1 MDGMLS
7 LKEVM
12 DYLELEQIEIE
23 ELVRR
28 GRLNAYK
35 IGGVFLRFRKD
46 QIVDFKSALRKRSD
60 SPLEGFFVKAVNYWS
75 FNRIYILSAIL
86 FGLVVYVLFR

>member
-7 LKEVM
+7 LREVM
-12 DYLELEQIEIE
+12 DYLELEESEVE

-28 GRLNAYK
+28 GRLNAFK

-46 QIVDFKSALRKRSD
+46 QVVDVKSALRKRTQ
-60 SPLEGFFVKAVNYWS
+60 SPFNAILVKAGNYWS
-75 FNRIYILSAIL
+75 FNRFYILSAIFL
-86 FGLVVYVLFR
+86 GFVIYFLFR

>member
-12 DYLELEQIEIE
+12 DYLELEESEVE

-28 GRLNAYK
+28 GRLNAFK

-46 QIVDFKSALRKRSD
+46 QVVDVKSALRKRTQ
-60 SPLEGFFVKAVNYWS
+60 SPINAFFVKAAD
-75 FNRIYILSAIL
+75 FQ
-86 FGLVVYVLFR
+86 

>member
-12 DYLELEQIEIE
+12 DYLELEESE
-23 ELVRR
+23 VEDLVRR
-28 GRLNAYK
+28 GRLNAFK

-46 QIVDFKSALRKRSD
+46 QVVDVKSALRKRTQ
-60 SPLEGFFVKAVNYWS
+60 SPINAVFVKIANYWS
-75 FNRIYILSAIL
+75 FNRFYILSVIF
-86 FGLVVYVLFR
+86 FGLVIYVLFH

>member
-12 DYLELEQIEIE
+12 DYLQLEQTEVE

-60 SPLEGFFVKAVNYWS
+60 SPLEAFFVKAVNYWS

-86 FGLVVYVLFR
+86 FGLVAYVLFR

>member
-12 DYLELEQIEIE
+12 DYLELEESEVE

-28 GRLNAYK
+28 GRLNAFK

-46 QIVDFKSALRKRSD
+46 QVVDVKSALRKRVQT
-60 SPLEGFFVKAVNYWS
+60 PVHAFFVKAANYWS
-75 FNRIYILSAIL
+75 FNRFYILSTIFFGLVIYIL
-86 FGLVVYVLFR
+86 FR

>member
-12 DYLELEQIEIE
+12 DYLELEESEVE

-28 GRLNAYK
+28 GRLNAFK

-46 QIVDFKSALRKRSD
+46 QVVDVKSALRKRTQS
-60 SPLEGFFVKAVNYWS
+60 SINAFFVKAADYWS
-75 FNRIYILSAIL
+75 FNRVYILSAFF
-86 FGLVVYVLFR
+86 FGLVIYILFR